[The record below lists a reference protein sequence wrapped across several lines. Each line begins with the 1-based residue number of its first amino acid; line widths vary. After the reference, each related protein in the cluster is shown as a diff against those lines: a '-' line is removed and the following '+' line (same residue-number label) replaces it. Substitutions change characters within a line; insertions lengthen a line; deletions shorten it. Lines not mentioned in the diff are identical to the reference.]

1 MIDACYY
8 TKQLK
13 TIIVEAESM
22 KDKLK
27 GLIIGV
33 GIGVLI
39 SSSVVYASGGTQI
52 EVYFNNLKFMFD
64 GVEQTSAKGKGF
76 IYEGTTYVP
85 LRFMSENLGKQVS
98 FNGKTQTIWVG
109 KPSYTSAPEM
119 VIDPM
124 KSYNA
129 TMVTNKG
136 SITIELFAK
145 DAPLAV
151 NNFYSLASDGFY
163 NDILFHRIMK
173 NFMIQTGDPN
183 GNGTGGPGYA
193 FKDELNNGHKYEP
206 GIVAMAN
213 SGPDT
218 NGSQFFICTGAE
230 SLSLNGIPDY
240 TIFGKVTAGMDVVQ
254 AIASTPVEVMNG
266 EQSAPLEEVKILSIN
281 VQEK

>member
-1 MIDACYY
+1 
-8 TKQLK
+8 
-13 TIIVEAESM
+13 V

-27 GLIIGV
+27 GLILGV
-33 GIGVLI
+33 GIGILI
-39 SSSVVYASGGTQI
+39 SSSVVYASGGGTQI

-64 GVEQTSAKGKGF
+64 GVEQTPVKGKGF

-85 LRFMSENLGKQVS
+85 LRFISENLGKAVN
-98 FNGKTQTIWVG
+98 FNSKTQTIWVG
-109 KPSYTSAPEM
+109 RPSYTSAPAM
-119 VIDPM
+119 VIDAN
-124 KSYNA
+124 KSYHA

-163 NDILFHRIMK
+163 NDIVFHRIMK
-173 NFMIQTGDPN
+173 SFMIQTGDPN
-183 GNGTGGPGYA
+183 GNGTGGPGYD

-218 NGSQFFICTGAE
+218 NGSQFFICTGAD
-230 SLSLNGIPDY
+230 SLSLNGAPDY

-254 AIASTPVEVMNG
+254 TIANTPVESMNG
-266 EQSAPLEEVKILSIN
+266 EESTPLEEVKILSIS
-281 VQEK
+281 VEES